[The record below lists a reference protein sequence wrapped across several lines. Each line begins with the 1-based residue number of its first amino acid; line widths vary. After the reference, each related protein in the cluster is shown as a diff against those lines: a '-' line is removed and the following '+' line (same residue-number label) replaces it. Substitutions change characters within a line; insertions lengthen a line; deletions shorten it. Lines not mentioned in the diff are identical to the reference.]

1 MGLIDKIFLEWVQF
15 IEYVGNFTGLDYEV
29 INIILFAIIQ
39 PLLIIVFLLLWL
51 KEKRKNRRLL
61 NTNKNL
67 PKSNLIYFFWRLSRL
82 LSVLVLL
89 VEIILI
95 YSLYFDIFKLPFKE
109 FIREEIYN
117 SFVIIF
123 PVALLISY
131 NFLIFGK
138 VTVWLKKP

>member
-1 MGLIDKIFLEWVQF
+1 MGLIDKIFWECVQF
-15 IEYVGNFTGLDYEV
+15 IEYLGNLTGLGYEFT
-29 INIILFAIIQ
+29 NILLFIIIQ
-39 PLLIIVFLLLWL
+39 PLLIIVFLFLWL
-51 KEKRKNRRLL
+51 KEKRKNRNLL

-123 PVALLISY
+123 PLALLISY

-138 VTVWLKKP
+138 VSVWLKKP

>member
-1 MGLIDKIFLEWVQF
+1 MGLIDKIFWECVQF
-15 IEYVGNFTGLDYEV
+15 IEYLGNLTGLGYEFT
-29 INIILFAIIQ
+29 NILLFVIIQ
-39 PLLIIVFLLLWL
+39 PLLIIVFLFLWL
-51 KEKRKNRRLL
+51 KEKRKNRSLL

-82 LSVLVLL
+82 LSMLVLL
-89 VEIILI
+89 IEIILI
-95 YSLYFDIFKLPFKE
+95 YSLYFDVFILPFKG

-117 SFVIIF
+117 SVVTIF

>member
-1 MGLIDKIFLEWVQF
+1 MELIDKIFLEWVQF

-29 INIILFAIIQ
+29 TNIILFVIIQ

>member
-1 MGLIDKIFLEWVQF
+1 MGLIDKIFWECVQF
-15 IEYVGNFTGLDYEV
+15 IEYLGNLTGLGYEFT
-29 INIILFAIIQ
+29 NILLFVIIQ
-39 PLLIIVFLLLWL
+39 PLLIIVFLFLWL
-51 KEKRKNRRLL
+51 KEKRKNRNLL

-82 LSVLVLL
+82 LSMLVLL
-89 VEIILI
+89 MEIILI
-95 YSLYFDIFKLPFKE
+95 YSLYFDIFMLPFKG

-117 SFVIIF
+117 SFVTIF

>member
-1 MGLIDKIFLEWVQF
+1 MGLIDKIFLECVQF
-15 IEYVGNFTGLDYEV
+15 IEYVGNLTGLGYETT
-29 INIILFAIIQ
+29 NIILFVIIQ

-51 KEKRKNRRLL
+51 NEKRKNRSLL
-61 NTNKNL
+61 DTNKNM

-82 LSVLVLL
+82 LSMLVLL
-89 VEIILI
+89 IEIILI

-117 SFVIIF
+117 SFVIIL
-123 PVALLISY
+123 PVAILILY

-138 VTVWLKKP
+138 VTIWLKKP

>member
-29 INIILFAIIQ
+29 TNIILFVIIQ

>member
-1 MGLIDKIFLEWVQF
+1 MGLIDKIFWECVQF
-15 IEYVGNFTGLDYEV
+15 IEYLGNLTGLGYEFT
-29 INIILFAIIQ
+29 NILLFVIIQ
-39 PLLIIVFLLLWL
+39 PLLIIVFLFLWL
-51 KEKRKNRRLL
+51 KEKRKNRSLL

-82 LSVLVLL
+82 LSMLVFLI
-89 VEIILI
+89 EIILI
-95 YSLYFDIFKLPFKE
+95 YSLYFDVFILPFKG
-109 FIREEIYN
+109 FYREEIYN
-117 SFVIIF
+117 SFVAIF

>member
-1 MGLIDKIFLEWVQF
+1 MGLIDKIFWECVQF
-15 IEYVGNFTGLDYEV
+15 IEYLGNLTGLGYEFT
-29 INIILFAIIQ
+29 NILLFVIIQ
-39 PLLIIVFLLLWL
+39 PLLIIVFLFLWL
-51 KEKRKNRRLL
+51 KEKRKNRILL

-82 LSVLVLL
+82 LSMLVLL
-89 VEIILI
+89 IEIILI
-95 YSLYFDIFKLPFKE
+95 YSLYFDIFMLPFKG
-109 FIREEIYN
+109 FVREEIYN
-117 SFVIIF
+117 SFVTIF

>member
-1 MGLIDKIFLEWVQF
+1 MGLIDKIFLECVQF
-15 IEYVGNFTGLDYEV
+15 IEYVGNLTGLGYEAT
-29 INIILFAIIQ
+29 NIILFVIIQ
-39 PLLIIVFLLLWL
+39 PLLIIVFLFLWL
-51 KEKRKNRRLL
+51 KEKRKNRNLL

-67 PKSNLIYFFWRLSRL
+67 PKSNLVYFFWRLSRL

-123 PVALLISY
+123 PLALLISY

>member
-1 MGLIDKIFLEWVQF
+1 MGLIDKIFWECVQF
-15 IEYVGNFTGLDYEV
+15 IEYLGNLTGLGYEFT
-29 INIILFAIIQ
+29 NILLFIIIQ
-39 PLLIIVFLLLWL
+39 PLLIIVFLFLWL
-51 KEKRKNRRLL
+51 KEKRKNRSLL

-82 LSVLVLL
+82 LWMLVLL
-89 VEIILI
+89 IEIILI
-95 YSLYFDIFKLPFKE
+95 YSLYSDVFMLPFKG
-109 FIREEIYN
+109 FFREEIYN
-117 SFVIIF
+117 SFVTIF

>member
-1 MGLIDKIFLEWVQF
+1 MGLINKISLEWVPF
-15 IEYVGNFTGLDYEV
+15 IEYVVNFTGLDYEV
-29 INIILFAIIQ
+29 TNIILFVIIQ

-51 KEKRKNRRLL
+51 KEKRKNRSLL

-123 PVALLISY
+123 PLALLISY

>member
-1 MGLIDKIFLEWVQF
+1 MGLIDTIFWECVQF
-15 IEYVGNFTGLDYEV
+15 IEYIGNFTGLGYEFT
-29 INIILFAIIQ
+29 NILLFVIIQ
-39 PLLIIVFLLLWL
+39 PLLIIVFLFLWL
-51 KEKRKNRRLL
+51 REKRKNSSLL

-82 LSVLVLL
+82 LSMLVLL
-89 VEIILI
+89 IEILLI
-95 YSLYFDIFKLPFKE
+95 YSLYFDVFLLPFKGI
-109 FIREEIYN
+109 IREEIYN
-117 SFVIIF
+117 SFVTIF

>member
-1 MGLIDKIFLEWVQF
+1 MELIDKIFLEWVQF

-29 INIILFAIIQ
+29 TNIILFVIIQ

-123 PVALLISY
+123 PLALLISY

>member
-29 INIILFAIIQ
+29 TNIILFVIIQ

-123 PVALLISY
+123 PLALLISY

>member
-1 MGLIDKIFLEWVQF
+1 MGLIDKIFWECVQF
-15 IEYVGNFTGLDYEV
+15 IEYLGNLTGLGYEFT
-29 INIILFAIIQ
+29 NILLFVIIQ
-39 PLLIIVFLLLWL
+39 PLLIIVFLFLWL
-51 KEKRKNRRLL
+51 KEKRKNRNLL

-82 LSVLVLL
+82 LSMLVLL
-89 VEIILI
+89 IEIILI
-95 YSLYFDIFKLPFKE
+95 YSLYFDIFMLPFKG
-109 FIREEIYN
+109 FIRKEIYN
-117 SFVIIF
+117 SFVTIF

>member
-1 MGLIDKIFLEWVQF
+1 MELIDKIFWECVQF
-15 IEYVGNFTGLDYEV
+15 IEYVGNFTGLGYEFT
-29 INIILFAIIQ
+29 NILLFVVIQ
-39 PLLIIVFLLLWL
+39 PLLIIVFLFLWL
-51 KEKRKNRRLL
+51 KEKRKNRSLL

-67 PKSNLIYFFWRLSRL
+67 PKSNLIYFFWRLSRF
-82 LSVLVLL
+82 LSMLVLL
-89 VEIILI
+89 IEIILI
-95 YSLYFDIFKLPFKE
+95 YSLYFDVFMLPFKG

-117 SFVIIF
+117 SFVTIF

>member
-1 MGLIDKIFLEWVQF
+1 MGLIDTIFWECVQF
-15 IEYVGNFTGLDYEV
+15 IEYVGNFTGLGYEFT
-29 INIILFAIIQ
+29 NIFLFVIIQ
-39 PLLIIVFLLLWL
+39 PLLIIVFLFLWL
-51 KEKRKNRRLL
+51 KEKRKNRSLL

-82 LSVLVLL
+82 LSMLL
-89 VEIILI
+89 LLIEIILI
-95 YSLYFDIFKLPFKE
+95 YSLYFDVFLLPFKGI
-109 FIREEIYN
+109 IREEIYN
-117 SFVIIF
+117 SFVTIF

>member
-1 MGLIDKIFLEWVQF
+1 MGLIDKIFWECVQF
-15 IEYVGNFTGLDYEV
+15 IEYLGNLTGLGYEFT
-29 INIILFAIIQ
+29 NILLFVIIQ
-39 PLLIIVFLLLWL
+39 PLLIIVFLFLWL
-51 KEKRKNRRLL
+51 KEKRKNRNLL

-82 LSVLVLL
+82 LSMLVLL
-89 VEIILI
+89 IEIILI
-95 YSLYFDIFKLPFKE
+95 YSLYFDIFMLPFKG

-117 SFVIIF
+117 SFVTIF